1 VNRVFIDTNILIDL
15 LADRKPFSKFAIE
28 IFVAAE
34 NKKIK
39 LFTSSHSIATAHY
52 LLKKYVGEKEL
63 REMLLDILDYMTVIQ
78 IDIDV
83 IKRSLKSKHKDF
95 EDAIQIVAAQSIEKI
110 DCIVTRNVK
119 DFRGAEI
126 PVLTPDEFVKTH
138 L

>member
-1 VNRVFIDTNILIDL
+1 M
-15 LADRKPFSKFAIE
+15 ADRKPFSKFAIE

-34 NKKIK
+34 NKEIK
-39 LFTSSHSIATAHY
+39 LFVSSHSVATAHY

-63 REMLLDILDYMTVIQ
+63 KEILSGLLNYLTVIS
-78 IDIDV
+78 IDIDI

-110 DCIVTRNVK
+110 DCIVTRHAK
-119 DFRGAEI
+119 DFGSAEI
-126 PVLTPDEFVKTH
+126 QVLPPDEFVKTY